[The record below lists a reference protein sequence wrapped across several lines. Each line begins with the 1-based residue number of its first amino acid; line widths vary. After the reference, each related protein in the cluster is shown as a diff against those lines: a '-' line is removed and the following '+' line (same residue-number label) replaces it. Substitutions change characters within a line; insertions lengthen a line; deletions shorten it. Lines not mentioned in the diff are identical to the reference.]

1 MFVLDQPP
9 IASNMISFEAF
20 STISSHIKVE
30 YHIQRNTSDG
40 GPSPTMTQGHQGSPK
55 SPSLMSKV
63 QEISQGE
70 QGNYFVKTGISAVHK
85 PGFVHVIT

>member
-1 MFVLDQPP
+1 MNV
-9 IASNMISFEAF
+9 ASEINEI
-20 STISSHIKVE
+20 IH
-30 YHIQRNTSDG
+30 DG

-63 QEISQGE
+63 QEISLGE
-70 QGNYFVKTGISAVHK
+70 QGNYFVKTGISTVHK